1 MAETNSVKF
10 TNDEL
15 EKLKGIQGKY
25 ASIQIK
31 FGQVGFAKMK
41 IENDISLIQ
50 RDEDELKKEFSE
62 IQKNE
67 QEFIKENGP
76 LRPGGRPRRHQRQS
90 SAIGE
95 TNE

>member
-67 QEFIKENGP
+67 QEFIKDITNKY
-76 LRPGGRPRRHQRQS
+76 
-90 SAIGE
+90 GE
-95 TNE
+95 GVLDPTTGLFNLNIPK